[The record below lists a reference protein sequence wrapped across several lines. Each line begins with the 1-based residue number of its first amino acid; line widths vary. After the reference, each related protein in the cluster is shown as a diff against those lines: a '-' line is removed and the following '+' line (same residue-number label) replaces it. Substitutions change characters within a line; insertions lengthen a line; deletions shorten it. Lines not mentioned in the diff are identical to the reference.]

1 MIDKINFRH
10 SIFFLILSIFIT
22 SFDYFRSSPFL
33 FVCLVLVASIGISH
47 GALDNM
53 KGAQLLKIFD
63 MKSMFTFYVGYLA
76 ISVLVICV
84 WLLSSTFLLC
94 LFLLVA
100 SYHFGKEDSEFLF
113 QSKKFY
119 LDILFFLKGL
129 VIISAPLLFQYT
141 DTINIFNTIGM
152 NTDLFIFRD
161 YSFIISCFFISI
173 ISSIAIVLIA
183 RNLYAS
189 ILIIDLFAIVI
200 LNYFLH
206 PLFAF
211 TLYFC
216 FLHSVRHSITLMQD
230 LDKDLSKSIK
240 IFIRKSLPLTIVTAS
255 IFVVAFAFLLSEY
268 DINSSINKVIFVG
281 LAALTFPHII
291 LEYLLEKNGK

>member
-22 SFDYFRSSPFL
+22 SFDYFRNSPFL

-141 DTINIFNTIGM
+141 DAINIFNTIGM

-255 IFVVAFAFLLSEY
+255 IFVVAFAFLMSEY

>member
-10 SIFFLILSIFIT
+10 SIFFLILSVFIT
-22 SFDYFRSSPFL
+22 SFDYFRNSPFL

-84 WLLSSTFLLC
+84 WLLSSTFLLF

-119 LDILFFLKGL
+119 LDILFFLKGF

-161 YSFIISCFFISI
+161 YSFIILCFFISI

-255 IFVVAFAFLLSEY
+255 IFVVAFAFLMSEY

>member
-22 SFDYFRSSPFL
+22 SFDYFRNSPFL

-94 LFLLVA
+94 LFLLLA

-255 IFVVAFAFLLSEY
+255 IFVVAFTFLMSEY

>member
-22 SFDYFRSSPFL
+22 SFDYFRNSPFL

-129 VIISAPLLFQYT
+129 VIISAPLFFQYT

-173 ISSIAIVLIA
+173 ISSIAIVRIA

-255 IFVVAFAFLLSEY
+255 IFVVAFTFLMSEY

>member
-10 SIFFLILSIFIT
+10 SILFLIVSILIT
-22 SFDYFRSSPFL
+22 SFDYFRNSPFL

-47 GALDNM
+47 GAMDNM
-53 KGAQLLKIFD
+53 KGAQLLKIFN
-63 MKSMFTFYVGYLA
+63 MKSMLTFYAGYSA

-84 WLLSSTFLLC
+84 WLLSSTFLLF

-129 VIISAPLLFQYT
+129 VIISAPLLFHYT

-189 ILIIDLFAIVI
+189 ILIIDLFAILI

-255 IFVVAFAFLLSEY
+255 IFVVAFVFLMSEY

-291 LEYLLEKNGK
+291 LEYMLEKNGK

>member
-22 SFDYFRSSPFL
+22 SFDYFRNSPFL

-63 MKSMFTFYVGYLA
+63 MKSMLTFYVGYLA

-84 WLLSSTFLLC
+84 WLLSSTFLLF

-183 RNLYAS
+183 KNLYAS

-255 IFVVAFAFLLSEY
+255 IFVVAFAFLMSEY

-291 LEYLLEKNGK
+291 LEYILEKNGK

>member
-1 MIDKINFRH
+1 MINKINFRH
-10 SIFFLILSIFIT
+10 SILFLVLSIFMT
-22 SFDYFRSSPFL
+22 SFDYFRNSPFL
-33 FVCLVLVASIGISH
+33 FVCLLLVASIGISH

-53 KGAQLLKIFD
+53 KGAKLLKIFD
-63 MKSMFTFYVGYLA
+63 LKSMLTFYVGYSA
-76 ISVLVICV
+76 VSIIVICA
-84 WLLSSTFLLC
+84 WLLSSTFLLF

-113 QSKKFY
+113 YSKKFF
-119 LDILFFLKGL
+119 LDILFFLKGS
-129 VIISAPLLFQYT
+129 VVISAPLLFHYT

-152 NTDLFIFRD
+152 NTDLFIFSD
-161 YSFIISCFFISI
+161 YYFIISAFFTSI
-173 ISSIAIVLIA
+173 ISSIAIVLVA
-183 RNLYAS
+183 KNPYAS
-189 ILIIDLFAIVI
+189 ILIIDLCAILI
-200 LNYFLH
+200 LNYFCH

-240 IFIRKSLPLTIVTAS
+240 MFIRKSLPLTIVTAF
-255 IFVVAFAFLLSEY
+255 IFVVAFIFLMSEY

-291 LEYLLEKNGK
+291 LEYILEKNGT

>member
-22 SFDYFRSSPFL
+22 SFDYFRNSPFL

-84 WLLSSTFLLC
+84 WLLSSTFLLF

-113 QSKKFY
+113 QFKKFY

-189 ILIIDLFAIVI
+189 ILIIDLFAILI

-255 IFVVAFAFLLSEY
+255 IFVVAFAFLMSEY

>member
-10 SIFFLILSIFIT
+10 SILFLIVCIFIT
-22 SFDYFRSSPFL
+22 SFDYFRNSPFL
-33 FVCLVLVASIGISH
+33 FVCLVLVASIGVSH
-47 GALDNM
+47 GAMDNM

-63 MKSMFTFYVGYLA
+63 MKSMLTFYAGYSA

-84 WLLSSTFLLC
+84 WLLSSTFLLF

-161 YSFIISCFFISI
+161 HSFIISCFFISI

-183 RNLYAS
+183 KNLYAS
-189 ILIIDLFAIVI
+189 ILIIDLFAILI

-255 IFVVAFAFLLSEY
+255 IFVVAFVFLMSEY

-291 LEYLLEKNGK
+291 LEYILEKNGK

>member
-1 MIDKINFRH
+1 MINKINFRH
-10 SIFFLILSIFIT
+10 SILFLVLSIFMT
-22 SFDYFRSSPFL
+22 SFDYFRNSPFL
-33 FVCLVLVASIGISH
+33 FVCLLLVASIGISH

-53 KGAQLLKIFD
+53 KGAKLLKIFNL
-63 MKSMFTFYVGYLA
+63 KSMLTFYVGYSA
-76 ISVLVICV
+76 VSIIVICA
-84 WLLSSTFLLC
+84 WLLSSTFLLF

-113 QSKKFY
+113 HSKKFF
-119 LDILFFLKGL
+119 LDILFFLKGS
-129 VIISAPLLFQYT
+129 VVISAPLLFHYT

-152 NTDLFIFRD
+152 NTDLFIFSD
-161 YSFIISCFFISI
+161 YYFIISVFFISI
-173 ISSIAIVLIA
+173 ISSIAIVLVA
-183 RNLYAS
+183 KNPYAS
-189 ILIIDLFAIVI
+189 ILIIDLCAILI
-200 LNYFLH
+200 LNYFCH

-240 IFIRKSLPLTIVTAS
+240 MFIRKSLPLTIVTAF
-255 IFVVAFAFLLSEY
+255 IFVVAFIFLMSEY
-268 DINSSINKVIFVG
+268 DINSSINKVIFIG

-291 LEYLLEKNGK
+291 LEYILEKNGT

>member
-10 SIFFLILSIFIT
+10 SMLFLILSIFIT
-22 SFDYFRSSPFL
+22 SFDYFRNSSFL
-33 FVCLVLVASIGISH
+33 FACLVLVASIGISH

-63 MKSMFTFYVGYLA
+63 MKSMLTFYVGYSA

-84 WLLSSTFLLC
+84 WLLSSTFLLF

-183 RNLYAS
+183 KNLHAS
-189 ILIIDLFAIVI
+189 ILIIDLFAIII

-255 IFVVAFAFLLSEY
+255 IFVLAFVFLMNEY

-291 LEYLLEKNGK
+291 LEYILEKNGK

>member
-10 SIFFLILSIFIT
+10 SIFFLILSVFIT
-22 SFDYFRSSPFL
+22 SFDYFRNSPFL

-63 MKSMFTFYVGYLA
+63 MKSMLTFYMGYSA
-76 ISVLVICV
+76 ISILVICV
-84 WLLSSTFLLC
+84 WLLSSTFLLF

-152 NTDLFIFRD
+152 NTDLFIF
-161 YSFIISCFFISI
+161 
-173 ISSIAIVLIA
+173 
-183 RNLYAS
+183 
-189 ILIIDLFAIVI
+189 
-200 LNYFLH
+200 
-206 PLFAF
+206 
-211 TLYFC
+211 
-216 FLHSVRHSITLMQD
+216 
-230 LDKDLSKSIK
+230 
-240 IFIRKSLPLTIVTAS
+240 
-255 IFVVAFAFLLSEY
+255 
-268 DINSSINKVIFVG
+268 
-281 LAALTFPHII
+281 
-291 LEYLLEKNGK
+291 

>member
-22 SFDYFRSSPFL
+22 SFDYFRNSPFL

-129 VIISAPLLFQYT
+129 VIILAPLLFQYT

-152 NTDLFIFRD
+152 NTDLLIFRD

-255 IFVVAFAFLLSEY
+255 IFVVAFAFLMSEY

-291 LEYLLEKNGK
+291 LEYILEKNGK

>member
-10 SIFFLILSIFIT
+10 SILFLIVSMLIT
-22 SFDYFRSSPFL
+22 SFDYFRNSPFL

-47 GALDNM
+47 GAMDNM
-53 KGAQLLKIFD
+53 KGAQLLKIFN
-63 MKSMFTFYVGYLA
+63 MKSMLTFYAGYSA

-84 WLLSSTFLLC
+84 WLLSSTFLLF

-113 QSKKFY
+113 QSKKFF

-129 VIISAPLLFQYT
+129 VIISAPLLFHYT

-189 ILIIDLFAIVI
+189 ILIIDLFAILI

-255 IFVVAFAFLLSEY
+255 IFVVAFVFLMSEY

-291 LEYLLEKNGK
+291 LEYMLEKNGK

>member
-22 SFDYFRSSPFL
+22 SFDYFRNSPFL

-113 QSKKFY
+113 KSKKFY

-152 NTDLFIFRD
+152 NTDLLIFRD

-255 IFVVAFAFLLSEY
+255 IFVVAFAFLMSEY

>member
-22 SFDYFRSSPFL
+22 SFDYFRNSPFL

-94 LFLLVA
+94 LFLLLA

-129 VIISAPLLFQYT
+129 VIISAPLFFQYT

-255 IFVVAFAFLLSEY
+255 IFVVAFAFLMSEY

>member
-10 SIFFLILSIFIT
+10 SIFFLILSVFIT
-22 SFDYFRSSPFL
+22 SFDYFRNSPFL

-53 KGAQLLKIFD
+53 RGAQLLLIFD
-63 MKSMFTFYVGYLA
+63 MKSMLTFYAGYSA

-84 WLLSSTFLLC
+84 WLLSSTFLLF

-129 VIISAPLLFQYT
+129 VIILAPLLFHYT

-161 YSFIISCFFISI
+161 YSFIILCFFISI

-255 IFVVAFAFLLSEY
+255 IFVVAFVFLMSEY

-281 LAALTFPHII
+281 LAALTFPHINQ
-291 LEYLLEKNGK
+291 ENLLEKIGK

>member
-22 SFDYFRSSPFL
+22 SFDYFRNSPFL

-63 MKSMFTFYVGYLA
+63 MKSMLTFYVGYSA

-84 WLLSSTFLLC
+84 WLLSSTFLLF

-141 DTINIFNTIGM
+141 DTIKIFNTIGM

-255 IFVVAFAFLLSEY
+255 IFVVAFVFLMSEY

-291 LEYLLEKNGK
+291 LEYQLEKNGK

>member
-10 SIFFLILSIFIT
+10 SILFLIVCIFIT
-22 SFDYFRSSPFL
+22 SFDYFRNSPFF
-33 FVCLVLVASIGISH
+33 FVCLVLVASIGVSH
-47 GALDNM
+47 GAMDNM

-63 MKSMFTFYVGYLA
+63 MKSMLTFYAGYSA

-84 WLLSSTFLLC
+84 WLLSSTFLLF

-119 LDILFFLKGL
+119 LDILFSLKGL
-129 VIISAPLLFQYT
+129 VIISAPLLFHYT

-173 ISSIAIVLIA
+173 ISSIAIVLIT
-183 RNLYAS
+183 RNLYGS
-189 ILIIDLFAIVI
+189 ILIIDLFAILI

-255 IFVVAFAFLLSEY
+255 IFVVAFVFLMSEY

-291 LEYLLEKNGK
+291 LEYILEKNGK

>member
-22 SFDYFRSSPFL
+22 SFDYFRNSPFL

-84 WLLSSTFLLC
+84 WLLSSTFLLF

-129 VIISAPLLFQYT
+129 VIISAPLFFQYT

-173 ISSIAIVLIA
+173 ISSIAIVRIA

-255 IFVVAFAFLLSEY
+255 IFVVAFAFLMSEY

>member
-22 SFDYFRSSPFL
+22 SFDYFRNSPFL

-63 MKSMFTFYVGYLA
+63 MKSMLTFYVGYSA

-84 WLLSSTFLLC
+84 WLLSSTFLLF

-141 DTINIFNTIGM
+141 DTIKIFNTIGM

-183 RNLYAS
+183 KNLNAS
-189 ILIIDLFAIVI
+189 ILIIDLFAIII

-255 IFVVAFAFLLSEY
+255 IFVLAFVFLMNEY

-291 LEYLLEKNGK
+291 LEYILEKNGK

>member
-1 MIDKINFRH
+1 MINKINFRH
-10 SIFFLILSIFIT
+10 SILFLVLSIFMT
-22 SFDYFRSSPFL
+22 SFDYFRNSPFL
-33 FVCLVLVASIGISH
+33 FVCLLLVASIGISH

-53 KGAQLLKIFD
+53 KGAKLLKIFNL
-63 MKSMFTFYVGYLA
+63 KSMLTFYVGYSA
-76 ISVLVICV
+76 VSIIVICA
-84 WLLSSTFLLC
+84 WLLSSTFLLF

-113 QSKKFY
+113 HSKKFF
-119 LDILFFLKGL
+119 LDILFFLKGS
-129 VIISAPLLFQYT
+129 VVISAPLLFHYT

-152 NTDLFIFRD
+152 NTDLFIFSD
-161 YSFIISCFFISI
+161 YYFIISVFFISI
-173 ISSIAIVLIA
+173 ISSIAIVLVA
-183 RNLYAS
+183 KNPYAS
-189 ILIIDLFAIVI
+189 ILIIDLCAILI
-200 LNYFLH
+200 LNYFCH

-240 IFIRKSLPLTIVTAS
+240 MFIRKSLPLTIVTAF
-255 IFVVAFAFLLSEY
+255 IFVVAFIFLMSEY

-291 LEYLLEKNGK
+291 LEYILEKNGK

>member
-22 SFDYFRSSPFL
+22 SFDYFRNSPFL

-84 WLLSSTFLLC
+84 WLLSSTFLLF

-129 VIISAPLLFQYT
+129 VIISAPLFFQYT

-255 IFVVAFAFLLSEY
+255 IFVVAFAFLMSEY

>member
-22 SFDYFRSSPFL
+22 SFDYFRNSPFL
-33 FVCLVLVASIGISH
+33 FECLVLVASIGISH

-255 IFVVAFAFLLSEY
+255 IFVVAFAFLMSEY